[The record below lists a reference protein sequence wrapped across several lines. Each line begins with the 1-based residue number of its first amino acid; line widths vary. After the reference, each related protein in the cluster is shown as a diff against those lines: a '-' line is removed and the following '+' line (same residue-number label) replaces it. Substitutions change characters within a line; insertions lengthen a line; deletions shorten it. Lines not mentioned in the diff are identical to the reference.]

1 MLTEGGTT
9 MDEFRDEE
17 LVDQNLA
24 DADDGTFEILYHRYE
39 GPLLSFFYRRVGN
52 WETAQDLVQETFIK
66 VHQNLGTL
74 RDPKSFSS
82 WLFSIAYQLVAAHF
96 REDQRKLEIG
106 SLEGNPEAHLV
117 DLEHR
122 SPIYRIIGKEQLE
135 IVYALARRLSKSE
148 REVFEL
154 KLANPRMMLE
164 EIAKTLE
171 ITLSAT
177 KVRLYRAKKKVTA
190 WMKAEYPGE
199 FDHIFRKKENPKT
212 D

>member
-1 MLTEGGTT
+1 

-17 LVDQNLA
+17 LVHQNL
-24 DADDGTFEILYHRYE
+24 DVADDGAFEILYHRYE

-66 VHQNLGTL
+66 VHQNLSTL

-82 WLFSIAYQLVAAHF
+82 WLYSIAHQLIAAHF
-96 REDQRKLEIG
+96 RENKRKLEIG
-106 SLEGNPEAHLV
+106 SLEGNPEAYLV

-122 SPIYRIIGKEQLE
+122 SPIYRIIAKEQME
-135 IVYALARRLSKSE
+135 IVYALAQRLPISE
-148 REVFEL
+148 QEVFEM
-154 KLANPRMMLE
+154 KLENPKMMLE
-164 EIAKTLE
+164 EIAEKLE

-177 KVRLYRAKKKVTA
+177 KVRLHRAKKKVVA

-199 FDHIFRKKENPKT
+199 FDHIFGKQEDAKT
-212 D
+212 G